1 MIDRWNEYAE
11 SLERDDAELLRQ
23 AAIARMAMPVRSCD
37 DCEGACECVQS
48 DPAARPEWQR

>member
-1 MIDRWNEYAE
+1 MNWDEYTQ
-11 SLERDDAELLRQ
+11 SFERDDAELLRQ
-23 AAIARMAMPVRSCD
+23 AAIARIATPVPVRSCA